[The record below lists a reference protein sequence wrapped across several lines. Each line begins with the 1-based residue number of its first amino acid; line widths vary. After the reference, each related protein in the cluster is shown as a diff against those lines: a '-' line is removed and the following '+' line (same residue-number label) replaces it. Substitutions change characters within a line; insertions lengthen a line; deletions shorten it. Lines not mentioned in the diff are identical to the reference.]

1 MLRYNT
7 FWVIVL
13 SIFCVLIFP
22 DLLAEGM
29 FLDGIIYSD
38 IARNLS
44 IGNGTLWNLK
54 YIETLSGPNGSNTFA
69 GHPSPGFWIQALFF
83 MALGDHTYTENI
95 YSLFT
100 CIINLFMIKLIW
112 QTIQINSMSKKMSW
126 LPILLWIIVPVTYWS
141 FSNNLL
147 ENTMSIFCLASIYF
161 YIKWITKSQLILIA
175 LSALFIILSALTKG
189 PAGLFPLA
197 APLANFIASKHF
209 SFYHFLRDQFYLLG
223 ISAVFGL
230 SLFLY
235 PPAANSLLNYL
246 DVQILHSL
254 ANVSTVD
261 NRFQLLATLLAE
273 LWYVLLLAVLV
284 IYFVKK
290 DKTKLEVL
298 EKNWSNFFL
307 ILGIF
312 ASLPIMISLKQRSFY
327 LLPSI
332 PFFSLWIA
340 LILRPY
346 VLALLLKYNLFF
358 ETKIW
363 IRFVPIFVMIV
374 GIVIITLRIPYENR
388 DQLKLET
395 VRRVGEK
402 IGKNQLLSC
411 SRSTYTDWSLT
422 AYFQR
427 KYCISTDHLNLNEYY
442 LFNKT
447 TEVTSPPGYSSII
460 LETNQYSLFKK

>member
-1 MLRYNT
+1 MLRQNT

-13 SIFCVLIFP
+13 SVFCVLILP

-29 FLDGIIYSD
+29 FLDGIIYSA

-44 IGNGTLWNLK
+44 IGNGTLWNLIF
-54 YIETLSGPNGSNTFA
+54 IETLSGPDGSNTFA

-83 MALGDHTYTENI
+83 MALGDHAYTENI

-100 CIINLFMIKLIW
+100 CIINVFMIKLIW

-161 YIKWITKSQLILIA
+161 YIKWITKPQLIWIT

-189 PAGLFPLA
+189 PVGLFPLA
-197 APLANFIASKHF
+197 APLANFIATKHF
-209 SFYHFLRDQFYLLG
+209 GFFHFLRDQFYLLG
-223 ISAVFGL
+223 ISLVFGS
-230 SLFLY
+230 SLFLH
-235 PPAANSLLNYL
+235 PPAVNSLMTYL
-246 DVQILHSL
+246 DVQILNSL

-261 NRFQLLATLLAE
+261 SRFQLLSTLLAE
-273 LWYVLLLAVLV
+273 LWYVMLSAALI

-290 DKTKLEVL
+290 NQTKPEVS

-307 ILGIF
+307 ILGLF

-346 VLALLLKYNLFF
+346 VLPLLLKHKLFF

-363 IRFVPIFVMIV
+363 TRFVPIFVVIA
-374 GIVIITLRIPYENR
+374 GIAIITLRIPYENR

-395 VRRVGEK
+395 VMLVGEK

-411 SRSTYTDWSLT
+411 SRNTYADWSLT

-427 KYCISTDHLNLNEYY
+427 KYCISTDHLKLNEYY
-442 LFNKT
+442 LYNKT
-447 TEVTSPPGYSSII
+447 TEVTPPPGYNSII

>member
-1 MLRYNT
+1 M
-7 FWVIVL
+7 
-13 SIFCVLIFP
+13 
-22 DLLAEGM
+22 
-29 FLDGIIYSD
+29 
-38 IARNLS
+38 
-44 IGNGTLWNLK
+44 
-54 YIETLSGPNGSNTFA
+54 
-69 GHPSPGFWIQALFF
+69 
-83 MALGDHTYTENI
+83 
-95 YSLFT
+95 
-100 CIINLFMIKLIW
+100 
-112 QTIQINSMSKKMSW
+112 
-126 LPILLWIIVPVTYWS
+126 
-141 FSNNLL
+141 
-147 ENTMSIFCLASIYF
+147 
-161 YIKWITKSQLILIA
+161 
-175 LSALFIILSALTKG
+175 
-189 PAGLFPLA
+189 
-197 APLANFIASKHF
+197 
-209 SFYHFLRDQFYLLG
+209 
-223 ISAVFGL
+223 
-230 SLFLY
+230 
-235 PPAANSLLNYL
+235 

-298 EKNWSNFFL
+298 EKNWNNFFL
-307 ILGIF
+307 ILGAF

-411 SRSTYTDWSLT
+411 SRNTYTDWSLT